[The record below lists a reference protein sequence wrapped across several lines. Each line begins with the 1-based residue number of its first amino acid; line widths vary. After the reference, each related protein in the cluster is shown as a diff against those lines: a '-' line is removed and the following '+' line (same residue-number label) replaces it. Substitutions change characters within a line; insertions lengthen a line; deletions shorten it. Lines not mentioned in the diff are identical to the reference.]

1 MATKIDRDRFEDL
14 ASEIENNMTAD
25 QCNDFWYKHQGGRG
39 AKALGFTGTG
49 SRTIVAD
56 LANFA
61 SNTGTAKRARL
72 NGDIPTAKMYEDIAD
87 RIYKTHSIGRDRNP
101 KPRKSR
107 IPRKGV
113 SKRAYVERPSQ
124 ITRNPPTKRTRK
136 RREQMTV
143 LAREG
148 YAGVFPNPRAG
159 IFVEQQS
166 GKGWRAVAIFP
177 DTRIGQ
183 SDAEKYAKRIATGK
197 AVRVV
202 RK

>member
-1 MATKIDRDRFEDL
+1 MKIRKPKGVMR
-14 ASEIENNMTAD
+14 
-25 QCNDFWYKHQGGRG
+25 
-39 AKALGFTGTG
+39 
-49 SRTIVAD
+49 
-56 LANFA
+56 A
-61 SNTGTAKRARL
+61 SNPA
-72 NGDIPTAKMYEDIAD
+72 
-87 RIYKTHSIGRDRNP
+87 
-101 KPRKSR
+101 PRKSR

-124 ITRNPPTKRTRK
+124 ITRKPPTKRTRK

-177 DTRIGQ
+177 DTRMGQ

-197 AVRVV
+197 TVRVV